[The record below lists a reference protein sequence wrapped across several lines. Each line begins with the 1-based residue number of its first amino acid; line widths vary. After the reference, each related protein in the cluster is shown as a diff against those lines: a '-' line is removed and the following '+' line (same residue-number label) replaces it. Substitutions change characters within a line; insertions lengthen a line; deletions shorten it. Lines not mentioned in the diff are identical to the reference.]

1 MTGVSIQITT
11 RGLRVGVSGVFW
23 LLCLCKF
30 QFPSCWLGSA
40 LCAEQCLRQRGSFD
54 FNDTVFGGMKTMGN
68 VVGYVG
74 EQRRVV
80 VQRWAKAVARELV
93 GVLVGDSE
101 WSEDL

>member
-1 MTGVSIQITT
+1 
-11 RGLRVGVSGVFW
+11 
-23 LLCLCKF
+23 
-30 QFPSCWLGSA
+30 
-40 LCAEQCLRQRGSFD
+40 
-54 FNDTVFGGMKTMGN
+54 MKTMGN

-80 VQRWAKAVARELV
+80 VQRWAKAVARGLV